1 MQELQKILRGQ
12 QELFL
17 TALPMHI
24 VLAIDECSDSDGSSE
39 FLGGMVE
46 CMMKHGLGDAY
57 LIVLYIEE
65 EEKNIFYRIAL

>member
-24 VLAIDECSDSDGSSE
+24 VLAIDECCVGKAYMAGKLIC
-39 FLGGMVE
+39 LG
-46 CMMKHGLGDAY
+46 
-57 LIVLYIEE
+57 
-65 EEKNIFYRIAL
+65 